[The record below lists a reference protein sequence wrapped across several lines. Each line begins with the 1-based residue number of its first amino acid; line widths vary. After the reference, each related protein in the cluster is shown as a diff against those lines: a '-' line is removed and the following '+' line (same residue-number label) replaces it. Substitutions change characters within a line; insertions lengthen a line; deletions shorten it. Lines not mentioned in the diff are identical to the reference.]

1 MTTCFKIFAEIEY
14 TDVDE
19 FEVYKK
25 LNEVLIENGF
35 KFRRATITEKKT
47 KLILT
52 CMVTECKPK

>member
-25 LNEVLIENGF
+25 LNDVLRENGF
-35 KFRRATITEKKT
+35 KFRRATITEKNKT
-47 KLILT
+47 NT
-52 CMVTECKPK
+52 YMHGNGM

>member
-1 MTTCFKIFAEIEY
+1 MTTCFKILAEIEY

-35 KFRRATITEKKT
+35 KFRRATITEKNKINT
-47 KLILT
+47 Y
-52 CMVTECKPK
+52 MHGNGM